1 MLQSSKMSL
10 LKSYTYYLIDYM
22 MFKNILS
29 LIKSLNLRLFH
40 LQACYELQ
48 ANMANASIHCEALL
62 Q

>member
-1 MLQSSKMSL
+1 MSL

-29 LIKSLNLRLFH
+29 LIKSFNLRLFH